1 MLRSTRLNQLRPD
14 PTRTQVEQLAS
25 IGNSFYHGLILELR
39 RRFRRSKSGF
49 GFSFRAAYTLSR
61 LIDDGIVN
69 TSSALTPGDF
79 RTERSRGLLDRR
91 HRFVFSG
98 TFDTPPWFGRL
109 RISPILR
116 LASGAP
122 FNISIGG
129 NDRNLDDV
137 GTDRPIFTGD
147 LSLLRSRE
155 PGEPLNP
162 ALLSAFTLPS
172 IGQTGNLPRNAGVG
186 PGQFF
191 LDVNITREF
200 RITDRL
206 RLRPVVEIDN
216 LLNTTVFSFGT
227 EFINFTGV
235 SPTATP
241 EQRQAFLDS
250 FLLPTRTLRARQIRI
265 GIRFDF

>member
-1 MLRSTRLNQLRPD
+1 M
-14 PTRTQVEQLAS
+14 
-25 IGNSFYHGLILELR
+25 
-39 RRFRRSKSGF
+39 
-49 GFSFRAAYTLSR
+49 
-61 LIDDGIVN
+61 IDDGIVN

-162 ALLSAFTLPS
+162 AQLSAFTLPS

-200 RITDRL
+200 RLTDRL

-235 SPTATP
+235 ARRLRPNNVRRSLTP
-241 EQRQAFLDS
+241 FFCR
-250 FLLPTRTLRARQIRI
+250 RALSARD
-265 GIRFDF
+265 RFESVFASISRAGRP